1 MQLEYSQTTVIQLA
15 HAHALIMIYRPFLPL
30 SGLTST
36 RVRGSSEGAKSKRI
50 KTYQDRCLEAA
61 LRVYELASGL
71 VRGRT
76 VSSSF
81 WVRNS
86 HSVDESIYNKV
97 FISCSL
103 QRTSRSVR
111 RQSCLFMWCKTQG
124 LVSGRQF

>member
-1 MQLEYSQTTVIQLA
+1 MIQLA

-36 RVRGSSEGAKSKRI
+36 RVQGSSGGAKSERI
-50 KTYQDRCLEAA
+50 KIYQDRCLEAA

-76 VSSSF
+76 VSGSF
-81 WVRNS
+81 WVRNP
-86 HSVDESIYNKV
+86 HSVDESVYKI

-103 QRTSRSVR
+103 QRISHSVR